1 MEIKEISEKLGE
13 IMNEVAEV
21 NRRLQEIALT
31 KEQFDAAN
39 SLTSVAFDCV
49 ALAIYH
55 LKKD

>member
-1 MEIKEISEKLGE
+1 MSIEEINEKLGE

-21 NRRLQEIALT
+21 NGRLQEIALT
-31 KEQFDAAN
+31 KETFDAAN